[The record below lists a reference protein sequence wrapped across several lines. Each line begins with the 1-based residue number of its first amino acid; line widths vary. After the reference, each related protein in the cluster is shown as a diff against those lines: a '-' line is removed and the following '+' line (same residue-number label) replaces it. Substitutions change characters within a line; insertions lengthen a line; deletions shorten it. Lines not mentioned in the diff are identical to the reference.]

1 MLDVIFI
8 GLEKEIL
15 ELLRENN
22 QMLKY
27 ICAYLASQGSM
38 EDRDNKN
45 LMINIIA
52 DLLVDGMTNNKNK

>member
-1 MLDVIFI
+1 
-8 GLEKEIL
+8 
-15 ELLRENN
+15 
-22 QMLKY
+22 MLKY